1 MITEDENK
9 EIRAILDFRYTLE
22 VQKKLIE
29 KGKFNKNGKPYSRV
43 QIRNTMSGIPHAII
57 EDAIWELYAE
67 KKAIIT
73 AREKLLTA

>member
-1 MITEDENK
+1 MITEGENK
-9 EIRAILDFRYTLE
+9 EIRAVLDFRYTLD

-67 KKAIIT
+67 KKQ
-73 AREKLLTA
+73 L